1 MNKRVSAALVLTLA
15 MASRPT
21 RAAEDEVPLY
31 TNADLDRMFGKSEPS
46 APSRVP
52 STTAEEDWGR
62 VESFLDREYARL
74 DADRKYE
81 LERRALREEPPRAD
95 YYAGYAVWGL
105 GYPASTW
112 WYGVSGA
119 YARGTYG
126 RPAHGGHTTVDHPR
140 QRMVHS
146 SQTRIH
152 GGEFRVRSGGFRG
165 HAR

>member
-1 MNKRVSAALVLTLA
+1 MTKRVSAALVLALA
-15 MASRPT
+15 VASGPA
-21 RAAEDEVPLY
+21 RAADEEVPLY
-31 TNADLDRMFGKSEPS
+31 TNADLDRMFGKSEPT
-46 APSRVP
+46 APSGPP
-52 STTAEEDWGR
+52 STTAEQDWHR

-74 DADRKYE
+74 DAERKYE
-81 LERRALREEPPRAD
+81 LERRALREAPPQAD
-95 YYAGYAVWGL
+95 YYNGYAAWGL

-126 RPAHGGHTTVDHPR
+126 GSAHGAQTTVDHPR

-146 SQTRIH
+146 SQSRLH
-152 GGEFRVRSGGFRG
+152 GSAFRVQSGGFRG